1 MVLRFGV
8 VANYAGGGPRL
19 AEAAEELTSTLSE
32 ALATPVE
39 LVVATEYSD
48 LFDQLLSG
56 KVHVAWMPPLLHA
69 RATHEGAELVAV
81 SERDGSFT
89 YRSAILVRSDST
101 AQRLRDL
108 RGARLAWVDPSSAA
122 GYIFPRLDMVGAGID
137 PTRDLAGEKF
147 YGSIALAADAVL
159 AGDADACAC
168 HVRGGA
174 GPSRSA
180 AYLDVRQSL
189 GQRAERLRVLH
200 VTDSIPPDGLV
211 VTGKLTAPE
220 RAKLRTGVLSLNL
233 APRGRAAVQALLN
246 ADSLAPV
253 TDHLLRLI
261 QRWAHE
267 AEARAALGRPPAS
280 T

>member
-1 MVLRFGV
+1 MGLRFGV

-19 AEAAEELTSTLSE
+19 AEAAEELSSTLSV
-32 ALATPVE
+32 ALETPVE
-39 LVVATEYSD
+39 LVVASEYSD
-48 LFDQLLSG
+48 LFDQLVAG
-56 KVHVAWMPPLLHA
+56 KIHIAWMPPLLHA
-69 RATHEGAELVAV
+69 RATGEGAELVAV

-89 YRSAILVRSDST
+89 YRSAVLVRADSN

-122 GYIFPRLDMVGAGID
+122 GYIFPRLDLLGAGIN
-137 PTRDLAGEKF
+137 PERDLAGEKF
-147 YGSIALAADAVL
+147 YGSIALAADAVV

-174 GPSRSA
+174 GSSRSA
-180 AYLDVRQSL
+180 AFLDVRQSL
-189 GQRAERLRVLH
+189 GPRADRLRVLH

-211 VTGKLTAPE
+211 VSGKLPE
-220 RAKLRTGVLSLNL
+220 AERRKVREAVLSLNL

-253 TDHLLRLI
+253 TEHLLKLI

-267 AEARAALGRPPAS
+267 AEARAALGRGP
-280 T
+280 